1 MSIKIEEF
9 FRKISLPKRYI
20 NDKFNI
26 REKYR
31 EEAAEYLKLLEE
43 IDGSEFEGDKKKEIQ
58 QRVKEVKDAVKEN
71 IDSINNVFTYHEEAN
86 PKAAQEEIDCMME
99 RMKDEIFVASIDDL
113 VGIRVNGTDIYKF
126 ENGTGKPMYMMLLTE
141 LFLRQHQ
148 REACHRQKPLPIHT
162 AMSAQLQVKH
172 RRAT

>member
-43 IDGSEFEGDKKKEIQ
+43 IDGSEFEGDKEGNSAK
-58 QRVKEVKDAVKEN
+58 
-71 IDSINNVFTYHEEAN
+71 
-86 PKAAQEEIDCMME
+86 
-99 RMKDEIFVASIDDL
+99 
-113 VGIRVNGTDIYKF
+113 
-126 ENGTGKPMYMMLLTE
+126 GK
-141 LFLRQHQ
+141 RSK
-148 REACHRQKPLPIHT
+148 RC
-162 AMSAQLQVKH
+162 S
-172 RRAT
+172 